1 MRRFVPSACFFL
13 LRLLFFQ
20 APLWGCATRHRCD
33 EKTDKKK
40 EEGFAFFGQ
49 RDGPS
54 FLFSLFFFS
63 SFFFFVCSSTLGP
76 RIVGGRSVEFTSER
90 ERKRGRGTDKGGVRF
105 EGESW
110 PPKRCCCFLYICFLF
125 WRPFFF
131 LACYIV
137 LVYVRFALFFKKVMR
152 GGSGK
157 STGEKRQKKE
167 KKQKGSAKKE
177 RKKGN
182 VFVQTVEGRKKK
194 GENAN
199 LFLFFYLL
207 VS

>member
-54 FLFSLFFFS
+54 FLFSLFSFLLS
-63 SFFFFVCSSTLGP
+63 SFSFVP
-76 RIVGGRSVEFTSER
+76 RLSALALWEGGALSLRASER
-90 ERKRGRGTDKGGVRF
+90 EKGGEGQTREEYDSRVNPGRPKDVVVSYIYVSFFGAHFFSWRVTLYSCMFDSLFFLKKSCVVAREKVLGKRGK
-105 EGESW
+105 
-110 PPKRCCCFLYICFLF
+110 
-125 WRPFFF
+125 
-131 LACYIV
+131 
-137 LVYVRFALFFKKVMR
+137 
-152 GGSGK
+152 
-157 STGEKRQKKE
+157 KKE

>member
-54 FLFSLFFFS
+54 FLFSLFSFLLS
-63 SFFFFVCSSTLGP
+63 SFSFVP
-76 RIVGGRSVEFTSER
+76 RLSALALWEGGALSLRASER
-90 ERKRGRGTDKGGVRF
+90 EKGG
-105 EGESW
+105 EGQTREEYDSRVNPGRPKDVVVSYIYVSFFGAHFFSW
-110 PPKRCCCFLYICFLF
+110 RVTLYSCMFDSLF
-125 WRPFFF
+125 
-131 LACYIV
+131 
-137 LVYVRFALFFKKVMR
+137 FFKKVMR